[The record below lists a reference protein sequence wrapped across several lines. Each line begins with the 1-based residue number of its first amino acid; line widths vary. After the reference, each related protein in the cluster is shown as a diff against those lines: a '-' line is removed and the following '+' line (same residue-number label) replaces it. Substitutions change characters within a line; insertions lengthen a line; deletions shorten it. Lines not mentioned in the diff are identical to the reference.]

1 MTFSGYFRAVSL
13 RRHAGLFLTAV
24 AVTFAVTVVGSAT
37 ADPVCQTNWTG
48 TSSTAFLSGINWT
61 AGVPGPGVHGC
72 IDTGTTVVLSASHTS
87 GGLTVGSG
95 STLQVG
101 NFSAAVDFNL
111 GATGLVNDGTIAMN
125 GNLGAFVELDGSGGS
140 LENRGVISSGGSSTN
155 VIRGPVTNAAGGSV
169 QVNTNTNLVGSWTN
183 SGTVT
188 VTGSTLGDSA
198 PVAFTQASGGVLAGT
213 GVMLFDLAGGTFTW
227 SGTGGSITMTSPPR
241 LTNQTL
247 TYTNTGSGTVNI
259 RGASTVTGTIG
270 SAQTL
275 RVGDAT
281 ISADANVAG
290 LLTNNGTIQVVGSSG
305 SVPELD
311 VRAGGSSLVNNAL
324 LSAEGSTTNFVL
336 GGSITNAAS
345 GTFQVTSNTQ
355 IGGTWTNSGTV
366 TVAGGVSLLDS
377 ATTELTTTG
386 TASGGGPVVFDA
398 ANSFLKGTGNF
409 AVSTNVRR
417 LIPGASPGILNVAA
431 LTLPGAPVTEVEIG
445 GTTPGT
451 GHDQVNVTGTAILGG
466 TLALSSFGGFT
477 PAACDA
483 FTVMTWGARSGTF
496 SSVTGAT
503 IGGMTL
509 TPVYLTNSLVLL
521 ATPTGSPVSIDPTS
535 VAVAEGGATA
545 TYDICAA
552 GQTSSVTVTPD
563 PGPQVTVSPPT
574 AVFAPGSAV
583 IRTITVTA
591 VDDAVV
597 EGAHV
602 ATIAH
607 TSTSAQ
613 PAYNGLSLPN
623 VQANV
628 TDNDSAPP
636 RPYGRIRLGNGALTP
651 NDVYNTNGAGQSR
664 SANVGNAGTAT
675 FTVQTRNDSAAVDDV
690 RVRGGASTTQFKV
703 TYRDGATDVTNQ
715 VVAGTFEYSN
725 LAPGA
730 TRNLTVTIKARS
742 GTPVNATITNKV
754 TLTSQTLTTV
764 KDAVKAKVTRR

>member
-1 MTFSGYFRAVSL
+1 MTQAGFFRCGAL
-13 RRHAGLFLTAV
+13 GRQAGLFLSVVALVV
-24 AVTFAVTVVGSAT
+24 AVVMVGSAT

-48 TSSTAFLSGINWT
+48 TSSTAFLSGVNWT

-72 IDTGTTVVLSASHTS
+72 INTGTTVVLSASHTS

-140 LENRGVISSGGSSTN
+140 VENRGVISSGGSSTN

-169 QVNTNTNLVGSWTN
+169 QVSTNTNLVGSWTN

-213 GVMLFDLAGGTFTW
+213 GVVLFDLAGGTFTW

-247 TYTNTGSGTVNI
+247 TYTNTGSGTVNV

-281 ISADANVAG
+281 ISGDANVAG

-311 VRAGGSSLVNNAL
+311 VRAGGASLVNNAL

-355 IGGTWTNSGTV
+355 IEGNWTNSGTV
-366 TVAGGVSLLDS
+366 TVTGSTLGDSGV
-377 ATTELTTTG
+377 TEFVTTG
-386 TASGGGPVVFDA
+386 TASGTGALLFDVA
-398 ANSFLKGTGNF
+398 GSFLKGTGNF
-409 AVSTNVRR
+409 NLSPNIRR
-417 LIPGASPGILNVAA
+417 LIPGTSPGTLNLGGLA
-431 LTLPGAPVTEVEIG
+431 LSGTPVTEVELG

-451 GHDQVNVTGTAILGG
+451 GHDQVNVTGTATLGG

-477 PAACDA
+477 PTACDA
-483 FTVMTWGARSGTF
+483 FTIMTWGSRSGTF
-496 SSVTGAT
+496 SSVTGT
-503 IGGMTL
+503 TMGGMTL
-509 TPVYLTNSLVLL
+509 TPVYLANSLVLL
-521 ATPTGSPVSIDPTS
+521 ATPTGSPVAIDPTS

-563 PGPQVTVSPPT
+563 PDPQVTVNPSS

-602 ATIAH
+602 GTITH
-607 TSTSAQ
+607 SSSSAQ

-628 TDNDSAPP
+628 TDDDTAPP
-636 RPYGRIRLGNGALTP
+636 RPDARIRLGNGTLTT
-651 NDVYNTNGAGQSR
+651 NNVYNTTGAGQSR
-664 SANVGNAGTAT
+664 SATVGNAGTAT
-675 FTVQTRNDSAAVDDV
+675 FTVQTRNDGAAVDDIK
-690 RVRGGASTTQFKV
+690 VRGGASTNRFTV
-703 TYRDGATDVTNQ
+703 TYRDGATNVTNQ

-730 TRNLTVTIKARS
+730 TRNLTVIIKARS
-742 GTPVNATITNKV
+742 GTPINATITNKV
-754 TLTSQTLTTV
+754 TVTSQTSTTV